1 MSLHDLMVGLL
12 AGYPELSLWHVDDFQ
27 SKTIKAQQTQEE
39 LFNPFLCCIREFRLG
54 GLYQRERDISNTNFF
69 HWEAY
74 LHDSTNICLPN
85 ICCSSHLS
93 VNCHPSFSDARPL
106 HSSP

>member
-39 LFNPFLCCIREFRLG
+39 LFIPFSAALENL
-54 GLYQRERDISNTNFF
+54 D
-69 HWEAY
+69 
-74 LHDSTNICLPN
+74 
-85 ICCSSHLS
+85 
-93 VNCHPSFSDARPL
+93 
-106 HSSP
+106 